1 LAPAPLWLEPLH
13 GDGSDIVNEAM
24 QTAILSDLGGRKF
37 ILVFETADEVV
48 SGLSDF
54 ARENDIKTA
63 FFAGVGA
70 CQKVTLGFFDLEK
83 KDYEKRAINE
93 QVEVMSIIGNIA
105 IYQNEPKIHAH
116 IVIGKRDSTAHGGHL
131 IEAVVRPTLEI
142 LVTESPLKLIRTLD
156 AETNL
161 PLIDLK

>member
-1 LAPAPLWLEPLH
+1 
-13 GDGSDIVNEAM
+13 M
-24 QTAILSDLGGRKF
+24 QTAVLSYQGGRKF
-37 ILVFETADEVV
+37 VLVFGTGDEVAT
-48 SGLSDF
+48 GLLNF
-54 ARENDIKTA
+54 AHENNVKTA
-63 FFAGVGA
+63 FFVGVGA

-83 KDYEKRAINE
+83 KDYEKRTVNE

-105 IYQNEPKIHAH
+105 SYEAEPKIHAH

-142 LVTESPLKLIRTLD
+142 FVTESPKELIRTLD

-161 PLIDLK
+161 PLIDLNAA